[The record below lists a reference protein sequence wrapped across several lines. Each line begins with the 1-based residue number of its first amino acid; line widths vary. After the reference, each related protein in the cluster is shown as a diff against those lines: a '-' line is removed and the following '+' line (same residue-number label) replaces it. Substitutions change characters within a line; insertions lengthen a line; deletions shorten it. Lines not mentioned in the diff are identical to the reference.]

1 MKPATELKRLTDQC
15 VMCGMCLPH
24 CPTYHLTRDE
34 AESPR
39 GRISL
44 IQGMSSGRLSYS
56 PALAAHLDHCLAC
69 RACESVCPS
78 GVRYG
83 EIIAGGRALVAEQRP
98 ALSRWQR
105 RFARWGGAL
114 ITDRRRL
121 YRFGRALRLAQR
133 GGLQTLARRVGLRGP
148 LARLEALLP
157 PLSRITLWRDFYPA
171 RGEVRGEVAL
181 FIGCVSDLAERAVL
195 ETAVQLLNRL
205 GYGVHVPPAQTCC
218 GALHLHQG
226 DDATAE
232 ALARRNVEAFG
243 RTKLDAIVSVSSAC
257 GATLADYA
265 HSAHA
270 LGAPVR
276 DISDFMN
283 SITWPASA
291 QFAPL
296 PKKVAVHDPCTLT
309 HVLRQHQA
317 PYKLLAR
324 IPEAELVPLPDNCR
338 CCGAAGSY
346 MLTEPTMADALR
358 AEKIAALSALQPD
371 ILVTSNIGCALH
383 LRAGIA
389 AAKLDIEVMHPIT
402 LLARQLRVSIT

>member
-1 MKPATELKRLTDQC
+1 
-15 VMCGMCLPH
+15 MCGMCLPH

-69 RACESVCPS
+69 RACESVSPS

-83 EIIAGGRALVAEQRP
+83 EIIAGGRALV
-98 ALSRWQR
+98 
-105 RFARWGGAL
+105 
-114 ITDRRRL
+114 
-121 YRFGRALRLAQR
+121 
-133 GGLQTLARRVGLRGP
+133 
-148 LARLEALLP
+148 
-157 PLSRITLWRDFYPA
+157 
-171 RGEVRGEVAL
+171 
-181 FIGCVSDLAERAVL
+181 
-195 ETAVQLLNRL
+195 
-205 GYGVHVPPAQTCC
+205 
-218 GALHLHQG
+218 
-226 DDATAE
+226 
-232 ALARRNVEAFG
+232 
-243 RTKLDAIVSVSSAC
+243 
-257 GATLADYA
+257 
-265 HSAHA
+265 
-270 LGAPVR
+270 GAPVR

-291 QFAPL
+291 QIAPL

-324 IPEAELVPLPDNCR
+324 IPEAERVPLPDNRR

-389 AAKLDIEVMHPIT
+389 AAKLNIEVMHPIT

>member
-1 MKPATELKRLTDQC
+1 
-15 VMCGMCLPH
+15 MCGMCLPH

-157 PLSRITLWRDFYPA
+157 PLPRITPWRDFYPA
-171 RGEVRGEVAL
+171 RGKARGKARGEVAL

-195 ETAVQLLNRL
+195 ETAVQLLNRF

-218 GALHLHQG
+218 GA
-226 DDATAE
+226 
-232 ALARRNVEAFG
+232 
-243 RTKLDAIVSVSSAC
+243 
-257 GATLADYA
+257 TLADYA
-265 HSAHA
+265 HSDHA

-324 IPEAELVPLPDNCR
+324 IPEAELVPLPDNRR